1 MLPRH
6 PMLPLPLPPVPKPL
20 ELNKI
25 QQEETARLY
34 KKSLEEK
41 SLDRVIKLI
50 NDTERYDNLDYYHL
64 KFAQKLF
71 KWLFVTRDK
80 IWMKRF
86 KSMTLLE
93 TIEFLETTETEL
105 HELLEDLGINEDEF
119 KKLAAF
125 GMCKGV

>member
-6 PMLPLPLPPVPKPL
+6 PMLPPVPKSL
-20 ELNKI
+20 EMIVELNKI
-25 QQEETARLY
+25 QQEKTARLY

-93 TIEFLETTETEL
+93 QIEFLEMTETEL

-119 KKLAAF
+119 KKLAAY
-125 GMCKGV
+125 K

>member
-6 PMLPLPLPPVPKPL
+6 LPLPRPPVPKSL
-20 ELNKI
+20 EMIVELNKI
-25 QQEETARLY
+25 QREETARLY

-93 TIEFLETTETEL
+93 KIEFLEMTETEL

-125 GMCKGV
+125 